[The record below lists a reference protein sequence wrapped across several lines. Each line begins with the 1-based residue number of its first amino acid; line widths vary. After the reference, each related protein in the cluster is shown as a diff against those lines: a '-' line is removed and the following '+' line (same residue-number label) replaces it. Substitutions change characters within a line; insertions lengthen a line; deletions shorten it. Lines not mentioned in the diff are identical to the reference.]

1 MTALFALVLGSIAA
15 WVAVSGVM
23 NLEFSFSWAAAAQAL
38 ALAIGLVLAFGG
50 LGTWAVLRAPAVP
63 YLRSE

>member
-1 MTALFALVLGSIAA
+1 MDLDFT
-15 WVAVSGVM
+15 
-23 NLEFSFSWAAAAQAL
+23 FSWWAAVQAL
-38 ALAIGLVLAFGG
+38 GLAIALVLAFGG